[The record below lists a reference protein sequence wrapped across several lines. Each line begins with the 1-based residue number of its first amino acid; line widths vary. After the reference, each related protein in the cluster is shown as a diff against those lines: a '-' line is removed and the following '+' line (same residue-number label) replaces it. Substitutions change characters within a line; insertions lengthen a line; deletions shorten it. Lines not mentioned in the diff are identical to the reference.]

1 MRRFPFRIEIVSM
14 HRPDRPGAFSTVFTA
29 RDSESLAVT
38 YDIMA
43 TARLVVDLN
52 TGFAFV
58 RNVENSPLH
67 LTVD

>member
-1 MRRFPFRIEIVSM
+1 MFEKLRTSS
-14 HRPDRPGAFSTVFTA
+14 G
-29 RDSESLAVT
+29 DSESLAVT